1 MHRHASHACPLIL
14 HNNVWNHYCDV
25 CKRQLTLQEQRY
37 SCGLHDYD
45 VCANCMKPPSLTDT
59 LRAVAAPLGYSVTA
73 VSWEDCSRGFTAS
86 GQLSSMGSNI
96 TDVRIADRERR
107 PIYTVR
113 AQNWNERVAFVP
125 AADVALVVGN
135 EEPTTHKA
143 LRSVALNEYLARI
156 GTFGAYAGVP
166 AATSLASDAIDA
178 RLTVRFQTVFVAKD
192 AEFTTN
198 VYSYGGTDANP
209 QNLLL
214 YCTAQ
219 GTSIDA
225 TAHGNVF
232 LHMRT
237 PAGKTETSWL
247 QARASEFKVGGAQ
260 TETVESAAAAAAAG
274 SAVAAQMGIRAM
286 GTRCNVVMLIQVPLK
301 QPEPPRPAAVFA
313 LGASAPQPVWKSG
326 AYSFGAAACAMS
338 ANIKKALTN
347 GEKLEDLD
355 EPCGYRG
362 GGHRSRG
369 ISSAARVSK
378 GTTESTDWPG
388 IGQNKNW
395 ERHPTAHPTITVT
408 MYYAV
413 DGGVPTDADVR
424 AAIADLEALYAALG
438 TGGRLADLGASGVTD
453 APAAPTAFTFGVPV

>member
-1 MHRHASHACPLIL
+1 MTHRHTSHACPLIL

-59 LRAVAAPLGYSVTA
+59 LRAVAAPLGYSVVA

-125 AADVALVVGN
+125 AADVSLVVGN
-135 EEPTTHKA
+135 EEPTAHKA
-143 LRSVALNEYLARI
+143 LRSVALSEYLARI
-156 GTFGAYAGVP
+156 GTFGSYAGVP
-166 AATSLASDAIDA
+166 AGTSLAADAIDA

-192 AEFTTN
+192 SEFTTN

-219 GTSIDA
+219 GTSIDTA
-225 TAHGNVF
+225 AHGNVF

-237 PAGKTETSWL
+237 PGGKTETSWL

-260 TETVESAAAAAAAG
+260 AETAESAAAAAAAG

-301 QPEPPRPAAVFA
+301 QPEPRPAAVFS
-313 LGASAPQPVWKSG
+313 LGAPAPQPVWKGG
-326 AYSFGAAACAMS
+326 AFSFGAAAACAVMKCDQDG
-338 ANIKKALTN
+338 APAAT
-347 GEKLEDLD
+347 
-355 EPCGYRG
+355 RG
-362 GGHRSRG
+362 QERSRGCDGSRG

-388 IGQNKNW
+388 IAQNKNW
-395 ERHPTAHPTITVT
+395 ERHPSAHPTITVT